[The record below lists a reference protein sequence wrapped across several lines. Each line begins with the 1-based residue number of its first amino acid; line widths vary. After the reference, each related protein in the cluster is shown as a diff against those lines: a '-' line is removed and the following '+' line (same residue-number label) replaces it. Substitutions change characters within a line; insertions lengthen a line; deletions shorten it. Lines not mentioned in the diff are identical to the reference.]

1 MSAGFGELYGNPG
14 SDTTTRTANYNY
26 FSTKFRKLLR
36 VTNDSFDAKKRL
48 AFEMFI
54 DSSTLPKGYD
64 FALDSESALWV
75 SSSQSSHLRDYHF
88 PMCFLYNMSKSAVD
102 MFTRCMALELGPKG
116 IRVNSVNPAA
126 VNTNI
131 AIAMGLSRPL
141 IDQMFADQEKSI
153 PLQRQGTP
161 TDVANAVLF
170 LASDK
175 CSFVNGSNFFVDGG
189 DAGKVVVIT
198 GSSSGIGAAAALQFS
213 KSGAQ
218 VVVTGRNAQNV
229 SEVAKECQKISP
241 KGLKALEVVMDV
253 SKDEDCKRLIDSTIK
268 SFGKLDILVNNAAK
282 GGFKSISDPNIMD
295 EFQAVMDTNLR
306 SVVYLTHLSV
316 EHLEKTKGNIINVSA
331 VAGIRPSALDMFSRC
346 LALELGPK
354 GIRVNV
360 VNPGAVRT
368 NFGTAAG
375 LSKPQFEFI
384 LNALGKS
391 YPLGR
396 VGESIDI
403 ANVILFLASDE
414 SSFVTGINFVSDGG
428 SLYAPT
434 AVVVITGSSSG
445 IGAVTA
451 VEFSKSGAQVVI
463 TGRNAQNFG
472 IGAVTA
478 VEFSK
483 SGAQVVITG
492 RNAQNLSEV
501 AKDCQKVSPKGLKP
515 LEVLADISKDDDCKR
530 LIDSTIKSF
539 RKLDI
544 LVNNAGSGNVTTLTD
559 TNVMEKYDNL
569 MNTNLRSVVYLTHL
583 SVEHLEKTKG
593 NIINISSTAAH
604 KPNGPMFGYCMSKCA
619 LNMFTK
625 CLALELGPKG
635 IRVNVISPG
644 AVRTNFGP
652 AMGTSKEHYELLLE
666 DRAKTYPLRKVGES
680 IDIANMIV
688 FLASNE
694 CSFVTGTDVMV
705 DGGGLHAPKSAFSYR
720 NK

>member
-1 MSAGFGELYGNPG
+1 MSETNEFSGKVVIISGSSSGIGAGIAIQFSKAGAHVVVTGLEDDKVAEVAKQCLQCSPNGLKPLEVVADITKDDDCKRLIDLTIETFSKIDILVNNAG
-14 SDTTTRTANYNY
+14 ICLFSTIDDINIAANYDKIMNVNMRSVVY
-26 FSTKFRKLLR
+26 LTHLAVKHLEKTRGNIIITSSVASRK
-36 VTNDSFDAKKRL
+36 
-48 AFEMFI
+48 I
-54 DSSTLPKGYD
+54 
-64 FALDSESALWV
+64 
-75 SSSQSSHLRDYHF
+75 F

-153 PLQRQGTP
+153 PMQRQGTP
-161 TDVANAVLF
+161 IDVANAVLF

-218 VVVTGRNAQNV
+218 VVITGRNAQNV
-229 SEVAKECQKISP
+229 SKVAKECQKISP

-414 SSFVTGINFVSDGG
+414 SSFV
-428 SLYAPT
+428 
-434 AVVVITGSSSG
+434 
-445 IGAVTA
+445 
-451 VEFSKSGAQVVI
+451 
-463 TGRNAQNFG
+463 
-472 IGAVTA
+472 
-478 VEFSK
+478 
-483 SGAQVVITG
+483 
-492 RNAQNLSEV
+492 
-501 AKDCQKVSPKGLKP
+501 
-515 LEVLADISKDDDCKR
+515 
-530 LIDSTIKSF
+530 
-539 RKLDI
+539 
-544 LVNNAGSGNVTTLTD
+544 
-559 TNVMEKYDNL
+559 
-569 MNTNLRSVVYLTHL
+569 
-583 SVEHLEKTKG
+583 
-593 NIINISSTAAH
+593 
-604 KPNGPMFGYCMSKCA
+604 
-619 LNMFTK
+619 
-625 CLALELGPKG
+625 
-635 IRVNVISPG
+635 
-644 AVRTNFGP
+644 
-652 AMGTSKEHYELLLE
+652 
-666 DRAKTYPLRKVGES
+666 
-680 IDIANMIV
+680 
-688 FLASNE
+688 
-694 CSFVTGTDVMV
+694 
-705 DGGGLHAPKSAFSYR
+705 
-720 NK
+720 